1 MKKYDFR
8 MPLKKKFADKKR
20 KKNDKRKKKFFF
32 IFVKIDFMNL
42 FVKHFL

>member
-8 MPLKKKFADKKR
+8 MPLKKKFADKKNNKMIKE
-20 KKNDKRKKKFFF
+20 KKIFFF